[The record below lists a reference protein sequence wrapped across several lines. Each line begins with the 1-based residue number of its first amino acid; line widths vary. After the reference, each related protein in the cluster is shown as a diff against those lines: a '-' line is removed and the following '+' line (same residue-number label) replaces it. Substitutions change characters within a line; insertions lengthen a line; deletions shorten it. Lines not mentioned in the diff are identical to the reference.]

1 MTMRRFPLIL
11 AAVAVLAASACAS
24 PGTSPEPG
32 APAAPSSSAVVES
45 PGFVDPG
52 VPLETPPDMTGK
64 PGQSVDV
71 TVTGQVT
78 AGVEPGC
85 RLISDGRN
93 SYLLLGADENVAKV
107 GAQVTVTGT
116 VSEGMMT
123 TCQQGTPLQVTSV
136 KAS

>member
-1 MTMRRFPLIL
+1 MTLRRFPLIL

-24 PGTSPEPG
+24 PGSSPESG
-32 APAAPSSSAVVES
+32 APAAPGSSSAAAA
-45 PGFVDPG
+45 PDPG
-52 VPLETPPDMTGK
+52 LPLETPPDMTGK
-64 PGQSVDV
+64 PGKPIEV

-85 RLISDGRN
+85 RLLSDGRN
-93 SYLLLGADENVAKV
+93 SYLLLGGDETVAAV

-116 VSEGMMT
+116 VGEGMMT

>member
-1 MTMRRFPLIL
+1 M
-11 AAVAVLAASACAS
+11 AVFAASACAS
-24 PGTSPEPG
+24 PSASPSPEIG
-32 APAAPSSSAVVES
+32 GPAASSSAS
-45 PGFVDPG
+45 PGFTDPG
-52 VPLETPPDMTGK
+52 LPLETPPDMTGK
-64 PGQSVDV
+64 PGKPVEV

-85 RLISDGRN
+85 RLISDGRT
-93 SYLLLGADENVAKV
+93 SYLLLGGDENVAKI

-116 VSEGMMT
+116 VGEGMMT